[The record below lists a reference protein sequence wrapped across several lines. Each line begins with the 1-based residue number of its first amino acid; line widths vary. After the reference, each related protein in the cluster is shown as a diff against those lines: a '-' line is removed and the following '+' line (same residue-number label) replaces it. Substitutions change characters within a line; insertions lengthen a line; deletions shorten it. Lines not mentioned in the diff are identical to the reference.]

1 MLGGGGC
8 MYRSREMGRGGIK
21 LRILSC
27 IVKLAWGGV
36 CVCVCLWAGA
46 VSMQCWASRGH
57 SVIGTSSLLSAHP
70 GHLLPSVF
78 RGGLVT
84 CGPRGQQVSAGF
96 YMQGP
101 GRTANTLPFLEKTTK
116 LFLP

>member
-36 CVCVCLWAGA
+36 CVCVCVFGQGQ
-46 VSMQCWASRGH
+46 SQCG
-57 SVIGTSSLLSAHP
+57 VGLP
-70 GHLLPSVF
+70 GD
-78 RGGLVT
+78 T
-84 CGPRGQQVSAGF
+84 Q
-96 YMQGP
+96 
-101 GRTANTLPFLEKTTK
+101 
-116 LFLP
+116 